1 MKITYF
7 DAINFIYLGT
17 ERDNQLDGPLFYETL
32 LTNDKIVTGNHFLDC
47 VNLSNSELNL
57 ERGMLLE
64 KKRIIY

>member
-7 DAINFIYLGT
+7 DAIYFIIN
-17 ERDNQLDGPLFYETL
+17 EN
-32 LTNDKIVTGNHFLDC
+32 KIALTGNFFLDY
-47 VNLSNSELNL
+47 VNLSNDELNL